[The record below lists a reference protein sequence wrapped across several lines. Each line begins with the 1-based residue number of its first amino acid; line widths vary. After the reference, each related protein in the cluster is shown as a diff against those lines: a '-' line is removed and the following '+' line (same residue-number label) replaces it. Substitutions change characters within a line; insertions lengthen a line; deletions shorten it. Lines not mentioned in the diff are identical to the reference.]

1 MNLTLPDISSFAYS
15 LFAALAY
22 SGGEN
27 LALETGLNILISP
40 YSISS
45 ALGLVLAGATPNS
58 TCQDELYNALN
69 VTSYLQLPLLD
80 HEVLPSIRGDG
91 VNFTSANGIWSR
103 DLKTSYITTVTTEFN
118 ADADDLPNTFDP
130 INDYIEMKTNGM
142 IKDMMEGEIDP
153 MTVAILVNAIYFK
166 GDWAKQFN
174 ASNTKKETFT
184 SANGTEQEAN
194 FMHTKRKMMVV
205 MDAQEL
211 QGADIVKLDYGKMVD
226 TRHSN
231 SNNNEAEYAALF
243 IKPKEI
249 GRGGIHEVINSLAIL
264 GNNGIPSSS
273 LLSIIKQMSDY
284 REVHLS
290 LPRFKLEYG
299 TESIKSQLKKLGIT
313 SVFDDEGMLMEMSN
327 DESVLLDDVFHKAS
341 MEVTED
347 GTEAAAATVGIVG
360 KTSTR
365 PLPPIEMKFD
375 RSFIMVV
382 LHMTSATPLFLALV
396 DNPDFFF

>member
-1 MNLTLPDISSFAYS
+1 M
-15 LFAALAY
+15 
-22 SGGEN
+22 
-27 LALETGLNILISP
+27 
-40 YSISS
+40 
-45 ALGLVLAGATPNS
+45 NS
-58 TCQDELYNALN
+58 TVYSALN

-103 DLKTSYITTVTTEFN
+103 DLKSSYITTVATEFN
-118 ADADDLPNTFDP
+118 TDADDLPNAFEP
-130 INDYIEMKTNGM
+130 INDYIEMKTNEM

-153 MTVAILVNAIYFK
+153 MTVAVLVNAIHLE

-174 ASNTKKETFT
+174 ASKTKKETFT

-194 FMHTKRKMMVV
+194 FMHAERKMMVV
-205 MDAQEL
+205 TDTQEL
-211 QGADIVKLDYGKMVD
+211 QGADVVKLDYGKMVN

-231 SNNNEAEYAALF
+231 SNNIEAEYAALF

-249 GRGGIHEVINSLAIL
+249 GRGGIHEMINSVAIL
-264 GNNGIPSSS
+264 GNNGIPSPS
-273 LLSIIKQMSDY
+273 LLSIIRVKQMSDY

-299 TESIKSQLKKLGIT
+299 TKSIKSQLKKLGIT

-327 DESVLLDDVFHKAS
+327 DESVLLDDVFHKAI
-341 MEVTED
+341 MEETED
-347 GTEAAAATVGIVG
+347 GTEAAATVGIVG
-360 KTSTR
+360 VTSTIPS
-365 PLPPIEMKFD
+365 PLIEMKFD

-382 LHMTSATPLFLALV
+382 LHMPSATPLFLALEWIILTFSFEFGLFIKCGLSELHRHWCAKV
-396 DNPDFFF
+396 Y